1 MKLHVTFK
9 YAFIITEL
17 QIVSHKHLGP
27 LSNTVPVFR
36 GNNVFIHIKMT
47 TTLPLT
53 LVRAAKNN
61 QRGHKHC
68 KHSNVH
74 FVGWLTWE
82 RTGRTFKHCCYCW
95 VIILW
100 DMCQGWQPDSG
111 YLCCGRSTVFPL
123 QAANV
128 PRTKSI
134 TIPPQ
139 THISG
144 SLTHNA
150 SPAAQMVWKARWI
163 VNDIRK

>member
-82 RTGRTFKHCCYCW
+82 QTGRTFKHCCYC
-95 VIILW
+95 
-100 DMCQGWQPDSG
+100 
-111 YLCCGRSTVFPL
+111 
-123 QAANV
+123 
-128 PRTKSI
+128 
-134 TIPPQ
+134 
-139 THISG
+139 
-144 SLTHNA
+144 
-150 SPAAQMVWKARWI
+150 
-163 VNDIRK
+163 